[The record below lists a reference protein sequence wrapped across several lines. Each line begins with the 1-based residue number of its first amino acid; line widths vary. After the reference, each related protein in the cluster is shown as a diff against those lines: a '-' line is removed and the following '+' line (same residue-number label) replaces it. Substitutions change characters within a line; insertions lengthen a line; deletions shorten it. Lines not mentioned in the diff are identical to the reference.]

1 MKLYKFMAVCT
12 RTGRDEEG
20 DTLET
25 ISRDFDNA
33 ELCAIRDALKPD
45 IRNKVSCMVY
55 KRILRHKDRRIVYP
69 VRCEPGAPGLMVWE
83 DSEKVATAL
92 AGVLMS
98 LGIDYK
104 VSVTEL
110 DSISN
115 VKSAKEREKEEEEKD
130 AFFG

>member
-1 MKLYKFMAVCT
+1 M
-12 RTGRDEEG
+12 
-20 DTLET
+20 
-25 ISRDFDNA
+25 
-33 ELCAIRDALKPD
+33 
-45 IRNKVSCMVY
+45 
-55 KRILRHKDRRIVYP
+55 
-69 VRCEPGAPGLMVWE
+69 WE